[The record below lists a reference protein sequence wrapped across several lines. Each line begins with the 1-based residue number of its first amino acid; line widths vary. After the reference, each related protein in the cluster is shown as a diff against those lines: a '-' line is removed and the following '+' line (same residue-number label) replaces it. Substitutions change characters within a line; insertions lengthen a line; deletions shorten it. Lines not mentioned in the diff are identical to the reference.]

1 MIRYTAPLLIG
12 TVIGCAT
19 FLFSTSQRVQQEE
32 SHLSALRAD
41 LAQERQSARVLRAEW
56 DYLNRPD
63 RLETLARQYLNLT
76 PPESGAL
83 LSSLEDLK
91 ALPEED
97 PPAPAEKLGVR
108 PGAREAV
115 AEAPLI
121 PTSGPVPA
129 AALAAVS
136 PAAGVPAAVAV
147 VSSSMPTDIPAQ
159 ASTQA
164 QASALVSGAAPVS
177 EKRIAAVAVPV
188 RREPEERIAVFS
200 AKTPVPPPSVHSRA
214 YQSFDEV
221 LARAGAGGVATGR
234 ER

>member
-1 MIRYTAPLLIG
+1 MIRYTAPLFIG

-32 SHLSALRAD
+32 NHLSALRAE
-41 LAQERQSARVLRAEW
+41 LVQEQQSTRVLRAEW

-97 PPAPAEKLGVR
+97 PPAPAEKLGIR
-108 PGAREAV
+108 PGARETV

-121 PTSGPVPA
+121 PSSGSVPA

-136 PAAGVPAAVAV
+136 PAAGVPVA
-147 VSSSMPTDIPAQ
+147 SSIPASVS
-159 ASTQA
+159 AHP
-164 QASALVSGAAPVS
+164 SALASGAAPVP
-177 EKRIAAVAVPV
+177 EKRIAAVLVPE
-188 RREPEERIAVFS
+188 RREPEEQVAVFS